1 MNNAEVAITLDQS
14 ILDQLDELISRHL
27 YPNRSRAIADA
38 IKEKLQRFLV
48 PTPARPD
55 APASSSSLKKD
66 KFFVSLRRWRVENAF
81 PRQRVKAI
89 KLRQTH
95 RIRG

>member
-38 IKEKLQRFLV
+38 IKEKLQRLEQSRLV
-48 PTPARPD
+48 QECAKLNPNEEKAFAEEGISEEFAKWPTY
-55 APASSSSLKKD
+55 
-66 KFFVSLRRWRVENAF
+66 
-81 PRQRVKAI
+81 
-89 KLRQTH
+89 
-95 RIRG
+95 

>member
-38 IKEKLQRFLV
+38 IKENC
-48 PTPARPD
+48 
-55 APASSSSLKKD
+55 
-66 KFFVSLRRWRVENAF
+66 NA
-81 PRQRVKAI
+81 
-89 KLRQTH
+89 
-95 RIRG
+95 

>member
-38 IKEKLQRFLV
+38 IKEKLQRLEQSRLV
-48 PTPARPD
+48 QECAKLNPDEEKALAEEGISEEFAKWPAY
-55 APASSSSLKKD
+55 
-66 KFFVSLRRWRVENAF
+66 
-81 PRQRVKAI
+81 
-89 KLRQTH
+89 
-95 RIRG
+95 